1 MKIIALHNV
10 EVAGYGIVKRG
21 EIIDFSK
28 EKIDERIAANFL
40 DASDDSRLKPA
51 KRQENAN
58 QPDLIKKTKEEM
70 LAEQDA
76 KRKEARADLIKKLG
90 VDGIREQLAQFHIP
104 FTKDMKPEKLA
115 DLYLDRTGEEG

>member
-10 EVAGYGIVKRG
+10 EIAGYGIVKRG
-21 EIIDFSK
+21 EIIDYAK
-28 EKIDERIAANFL
+28 DRIDARIAANFL
-40 DASDDSRLKPA
+40 DASDDSRLKPTVRA
-51 KRQENAN
+51 DKD

-90 VDGIREQLAQFHIP
+90 VDGIKEQLAELGVP
-104 FTKDMKPEKLA
+104 FTAEHTDEKLA
-115 DLYLDRTGEEG
+115 DLLIDHLGE

>member
-40 DASDDSRLKPA
+40 NAADDSRLKPA
-51 KRQENAN
+51 KKPDNAN
-58 QPDLIKKTKEEM
+58 QPDLLKKTKEEM
-70 LAEQDA
+70 LAEQDL
-76 KRKEARADLIKKLG
+76 KRREARENVLKKLG
-90 VDGIREQLAQFHIP
+90 VDGLKEQLAQFGIP
-104 FTKDMKPEKLA
+104 VTKETKPEKLA
-115 DLYLDRTGEEG
+115 DLYLDRTGEEE